1 MHIWTEEDSIRT
13 NLDLVLTTKGAWT
26 ASTVSLWKSGM
37 WKPRYLI
44 VIIQR
49 KSSRL
54 EEDLNLNSP
63 HWKFNYFGKKKD
75 YQVRDKKTKTNRKLE
90 LLPNSSNIFEDY
102 GQVNYL

>member
-1 MHIWTEEDSIRT
+1 MHIWTEEDSIRI

-26 ASTVSLWKSGM
+26 ASTVLLWKSGM

-63 HWKFNYFGKKKD
+63 HWKFNLVKKKKKD
-75 YQVRDKKTKTNRKLE
+75 YQVRDKKQKQIE
-90 LLPNSSNIFEDY
+90 S
-102 GQVNYL
+102 